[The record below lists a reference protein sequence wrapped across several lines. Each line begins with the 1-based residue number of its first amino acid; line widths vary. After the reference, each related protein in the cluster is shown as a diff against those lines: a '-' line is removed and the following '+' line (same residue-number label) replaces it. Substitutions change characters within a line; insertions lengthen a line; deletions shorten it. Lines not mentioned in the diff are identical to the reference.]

1 MAGEIPAFAVDQ
13 ENQRINDRNAYAS
26 LSNSNEQRLAALA
39 EGNPALLRDPNALNS
54 FATQNNIHPQV
65 IANATHFLTALGSAP
80 NIIQKQANSVSKGLN
95 FWDSIGQIAK
105 NIFNHRDSI
114 LNTAGAVA
122 SQIAVPGSGQVM
134 ANIHP
139 NSTFAQT
146 EAKVQQG
153 EVAGTNQLV
162 KGTVNTVNRTLL
174 TGEQYLV
181 GAGQW
186 STGLGN
192 YKKNFDEANQTLNNL
207 GYALEPNHIFS
218 MLGHTG
224 AYMMSMAQRKGWG
237 YTIGHLMPTI
247 AASLAGG
254 GAFAAGSVA
263 ESVSSATEFV
273 ANAQA
278 AFETGATMTAE
289 DLVNYNSALRIVDEA
304 GMKMAESSQAI
315 ADQKIIA
322 ELGTKEQSEVLTEE
336 EASML
341 KEALARRQEDFATR
355 AKAGKLSK
363 DERTAQ
369 AKANFDL
376 KVENMRAARRG
387 MYKFFSTV
395 AKPTLGLPFGAV
407 RALANNGST
416 ANAMAL
422 YASVAAQAQGSP
434 ETAALWRDTMNGA
447 IDQYGRS
454 MGSFGQSVA
463 NDLMSKDNM
472 FYNVTSGSID
482 LYSNYVASDPFAF
495 FGSLGKTTRSAEG
508 FAGSMVRFFGDGLGV
523 RTGADVFTKSVNSM
537 TTMRSFKFMAEHS
550 AEAINEAFPGMFEGE
565 AGKLLLRKVGKA
577 DSVSKVMTY
586 FADAVDAGNSTMRI
600 LPTLSLWKVTKAAL
614 RDPIIERFGL
624 LRGVV
629 GELLPLPYEA
639 LIKVAAEVEKDTGVN
654 IAPSDVYEASV
665 RDMSI
670 RSMGTLRRY
679 INGKQPRWDFI
690 YRAERWFAR
699 NLAQRPTAWDPVAQK
714 YVSKEIIPG
723 TMDGVR
729 AIQNLLRIR
738 GESELYAKTVG
749 NALIYTKNPDDWF
762 KVLINS
768 DIRMLENRLVGAIPG
783 STFHNLIGPLRQTLR
798 ETVSN
803 FYGYNGGGSKGVYTH
818 GRENNSMSELVDP
831 ENPEITGFFG
841 LDADHLGSIH
851 LFDPRQ
857 FKGFEKRMMSLLLDN
872 TQATAGLVEKISALS
887 RETLENAAL
896 YKDATIRDLA
906 SKASRFSD
914 RTLETLKEYYHEDY
928 DPRGL
933 VQESY
938 KDSFE
943 DITKEIA
950 KIEKDKVS
958 TSVQKWVNAYDY
970 VRNSIRDVEKYFD
983 EWVANPSNDLG
994 GLNPLGF
1001 VDGVFAKNVGHL
1013 EALKEFERELAIQVQ
1028 SPRLTDEQIS
1038 AAAEKYAK
1046 ELYPEQMLLQ
1056 EKVKEDLTNRMKA
1069 QKKKLSENYS
1079 KAYLNVGQRTID
1091 RANRFLSQTFVPMAL
1106 FSGGW
1111 SMRVALS
1118 EYALNSFRF
1127 GPMELF
1133 DAKLTTSIA
1142 KHAVRGTDL
1151 EKVATEAA
1159 AKRDEVFKSTA
1170 AHIFNAVREPDG
1182 GMTIK
1187 LPDGTSPTDGYM
1199 VAHSNRITIFP
1210 SVEEFADPVK
1220 SEQILKNYYNA
1231 NKDLFEKGDH
1241 YLGVW
1246 HNPDTGQIHLE
1257 VSQNIA
1263 DEAEALFAGRERN
1276 QYSVYALNPRP
1287 RQKRFVY
1294 TGGTGKDFERD
1305 ANISAGARFI
1315 RHQTERFHES
1325 GGTIEHAMV
1334 DDGIKES
1341 LLSESTIREL
1351 DRSYDEARLIG
1362 QEASR
1367 AHADASSKFVDDYV
1381 KANPGGKYSDA
1392 LKALDDFTREDAMK
1406 VASLQRTSQRAIAF
1420 VTAIKEIRDGGYN
1433 GIIANDA
1440 EGNAVAAISYNFRK
1454 VGDSNYVSIG
1464 WLGSLP
1470 NDVGAGT
1477 ALQYE
1482 IAKIAAEKNAT
1493 IESAVGFDSYAY
1505 HRLIGRN
1512 LSGGGSNW
1520 TKAQVKEIA
1529 NLKMGEPLGKH
1540 LTDAVRTNYSMPE
1553 MPNRVFGKWKNNS
1566 QQRSEEDL
1574 IKSTVSQAMDVIVN
1588 VLHQGSKPVRDMFA
1602 GALMGVERGLLNG
1615 INQDQWYRMLD
1626 DFTSVI
1632 MRHNGHLPGGVH
1644 EAESLIEPELFH
1656 KAAREYTYGVD
1667 DQGNAVQHHTF
1678 RTPKFVTADGRN
1690 MATALH
1696 EAFHRAQYDV
1706 APMKWDVM
1714 RDIEKALDENGA
1726 NKVYTPAEWQE
1737 LKKRLEYTAYDRLNN
1752 VYSEESLNRF
1762 RRNSWELFDP
1772 SYRTS
1777 LDPTRASWTT
1787 GPKADW
1793 ARALVSD
1800 GLGLVSGI
1808 KGEGYILHE
1817 PFIRQVT
1824 TGEIEM
1830 PSKIAQQL
1838 VDMGKSHP
1846 RDVIARG
1853 FQDYK
1858 RWDAL
1863 ADGSFLNEI
1872 SNLGHDKVFG
1882 KIVNSL
1888 VREPVYLLEYH
1899 LAMEGGIRD
1908 MVSKNLM
1915 TLDQAEVM
1923 ADNEALRNMKKYVH
1937 NPMERTS
1944 FENNIRV
1951 AAPFYFAQNQAWRRA
1966 LRVFEDDPGA
1976 FERYLK
1982 MCLAVTNYVSINTKD
1997 GTAPSLAIPGS
2008 QFLLNMFA
2016 GVGMDIGTGFN
2027 PSEAALMKHLGFG
2040 LSMSE
2045 GSVSSVIPTG
2055 GEAGMG
2061 IFNEITTPSWGPL
2074 VSIPLKLIGKAF
2086 VEHPGYHQFL
2096 ERFLGKISSNSGY
2109 FSDILPSTL
2118 VRDVIGAVGDIAN
2131 IQHTGAIESI
2141 QMSVVNDAMDASRK
2155 MFYEEL
2161 NASMDWKGVDEKTKE
2176 MLSAAYVDMQMTKLM
2191 QSNKWTDIMN
2201 KAHMAAL
2208 TMYLVKAAI
2217 GFGSPAALSVQD
2229 KFSADA
2235 EFQKIMN
2242 SVDPTTGQPYTFM
2255 DGSEKWSRE
2264 HPYNILDL
2272 APKRQGARFPENVSF
2287 MELWNRDPS
2296 AVLKYPNLM
2305 AVMTPRN
2312 TGYTPGASQTLLA
2325 AGINQQSTMEQ
2336 YKEALLTQLG
2346 NDYYYNFLE
2355 PYYYKKFGTW
2365 DRPGSEKNNISSTGQ
2380 KQLTEMAQWYSNNWN
2395 STWYNNSSFGGT
2407 KKNQETQVIRELQD
2421 FVNWKGAEKAV
2432 GNDNVVKL
2440 TYLLNEYT
2448 AVAQK
2453 VTALTLS
2460 GHGSAAYQASDEWYK
2475 RCIEWSKNPIFK
2487 DQEYLLSSVLSKIPT
2502 KQEQQ

>member
-1 MAGEIPAFAVDQ
+1 MAGEIPAFSAEQ
-13 ENQRINDRNAYAS
+13 QNQRVNDRNAYTS
-26 LSNSNEQRLAALA
+26 LSNNNEQKLAALA
-39 EGNPALLRDPNALNS
+39 EGNPALLRDPNTLNS
-54 FATQNNIHPQV
+54 FATQNNLHPQV
-65 IANATHFLTALGSAP
+65 IANATQFLTALGSAP
-80 NIIQKQANSVSKGLN
+80 NIIQKQANSASHSLG
-95 FWDSIGQIAK
+95 FWDSISQIAK

-122 SQIAVPGSGQVM
+122 TQIAVPGSGQVL
-134 ANIHP
+134 ANINP
-139 NSTFAQT
+139 NSKFAQT
-146 EAKVQQG
+146 AANVQQG
-153 EVAGTNQLV
+153 EVAGTNQLI

-174 TGEQYLV
+174 TGEQYLI

-186 STGLGN
+186 ATGLGN

-207 GYALEPNHIFS
+207 GYALEPNHIFA

-263 ESVSSATEFV
+263 ESVNAAADFV

-278 AFETGATMTAE
+278 AFETGATMTTE
-289 DLVNYNSALRIVDEA
+289 DLVNYNAALKIVDEA
-304 GMKMAESSQAI
+304 GMQMASSSQAI

-322 ELGTKEQSEVLTEE
+322 ELGTKEQSEILTEE
-336 EASML
+336 ESSLL
-341 KEALARRQEDFATR
+341 KEALARRQKDFASR
-355 AKAGKLSK
+355 AKAGQLSK
-363 DERTAQ
+363 EERTAQ
-369 AKANFDL
+369 AKANFNL
-376 KVENMRAARRG
+376 KTENMRAARRG

-395 AKPTLGLPFGAV
+395 AKPTVGLPFGAM
-407 RALANNGST
+407 RALANNGNT

-422 YASVAAQAQGSP
+422 YASIAAQAQGSP
-434 ETAALWRDTMNGA
+434 ETAALWRDTTNGA

-463 NDLMSKDNM
+463 NDLMSKDNA
-472 FYNVTSGSID
+472 FYNITSGGID

-495 FGSLGKTTRSAEG
+495 FGSLGKTARSAEG

-523 RTGADVFTKSVNSM
+523 RTGADVFTKAVNSM
-537 TTMRSFKFMAEHS
+537 RTMRSFKFMAEHD
-550 AEAINEAFPGMFEGE
+550 AQAINEAFPGMFEGE
-565 AGKLLLRKVGKA
+565 AGKYLLRKVGA
-577 DSVSKVMTY
+577 ANSISKVMTY

-614 RDPIIERFGL
+614 RDPMIERFGL

-639 LIKVAAEVEKDTGVN
+639 LIKVAAQVEKDTGVD

-665 RDMSI
+665 RDTSV
-670 RSMGTLRRY
+670 RSMATLRRY
-679 INGKQPRWDFI
+679 INGKQSGWDFI
-690 YRAERWFAR
+690 YRAERFFAR
-699 NLAQRPTAWDPVAQK
+699 NLAARPMAWDPVAQK

-738 GESELYAKTVG
+738 GESELYAKTIG
-749 NALIYTKNPDDWF
+749 NALIHTKNPDDWF
-762 KVLINS
+762 KVLVNS

-803 FYGYNGGGSKGVYTH
+803 FWGYNGGGSKGVYTH
-818 GRENNSMSELVDP
+818 GSENNSMSELVDP
-831 ENPEITGFFG
+831 ENPNSTGFFG
-841 LDADHLGSIH
+841 LDADHLGAIH

-857 FKGFEKRMMSLLLDN
+857 FKGFEKKMMSLLLDN

-896 YKDATIRDLA
+896 YKDASIRDLA
-906 SKASRFSD
+906 SKAARFSD
-914 RTLETLKEYYHEDY
+914 RTLETLKEYYNEDY

-933 VQESY
+933 VEESY
-938 KDSFE
+938 KNSFE
-943 DITKEIA
+943 DITKEIR
-950 KIEKDKVS
+950 KIEKDQVS
-958 TSVQKWVNAYDY
+958 TDVQKWVNAYDY
-970 VRNSIRDVEKYFD
+970 VRISIRDLEKYFD
-983 EWVANPSNDLG
+983 EWVANPNNDLG
-994 GLNPLGF
+994 GMNGLGF

-1038 AAAEKYAK
+1038 QAADKYAK
-1046 ELYPEQMLLQ
+1046 ELYPDQMLLQ
-1056 EKVKEDLTNRMKA
+1056 EKIKEDLTNRMKA

-1118 EYALNSFRF
+1118 EYALNSFRL
-1127 GPMELF
+1127 GPMALF

-1142 KHAVRGTDL
+1142 KHAVRGQDL
-1151 EKVATEAA
+1151 EKVTAEAA

-1187 LPDGTSPTDGYM
+1187 LPDGTTPTEGFM

-1210 SVEEFADPVK
+1210 SVEDFSDPIK
-1220 SEQILKNYYNA
+1220 SEQILKNYYNV

-1257 VSQNIA
+1257 VSQNIH

-1276 QYSVYALNPRP
+1276 QDSVYALDPRP
-1287 RQKRFVY
+1287 RQKRFIY
-1294 TGGTGKDFERD
+1294 TGGTGKDFSRD
-1305 ANISAGARFI
+1305 AGLSAGARFI
-1315 RHQTERFHES
+1315 RHQTERFNES
-1325 GGTIEHAMV
+1325 GGTIQQLMV
-1334 DDGIKES
+1334 DNGTYRSI
-1341 LLSESTIREL
+1341 LTESTVRDL
-1351 DRSYDEARLIG
+1351 DMAFDEARLIA

-1367 AHADASSKFVDDYV
+1367 AHGEASSKFIEDYV
-1381 KANPGGKYSDA
+1381 KNNPGAGYA
-1392 LKALDDFTREDAMK
+1392 EANKAIDDFTNEEALRVE
-1406 VASLQRTSQRAIAF
+1406 SFRRTSQRAIAF
-1420 VTAIKEIRDGGYN
+1420 GTAIKQIKDDGYN
-1433 GIIANDA
+1433 GIIAHDA
-1440 EGNAVAAISYNFRK
+1440 QGNAVAAFSYRIEK
-1454 VGDSNYVSIG
+1454 VGTDKYISVG

-1470 NDVGAGT
+1470 NDAGAGT

-1482 IAKIAAEKNAT
+1482 VAKIAAENNASV
-1493 IESAVGFDSYAY
+1493 ESAVGFDSFPY

-1512 LSGGGSNW
+1512 ISNGESNW
-1520 TKAQVKEIA
+1520 TAAQAKEVA
-1529 NLKMGEPLGKH
+1529 DLKMGEPLGKH
-1540 LTDAVRTNYSMPE
+1540 LTDAVRTNYSTPE
-1553 MPNRVFGKWKNNS
+1553 MPKRVFGKWGKNG
-1566 QQRSEEDL
+1566 QQRNEEDL

-1588 VLHQGSKPVRDMFA
+1588 VLHSGSKPVRDMFA

-1726 NKVYTPAEWQE
+1726 DHIYTPAEWQE
-1737 LKKRLEYTAYDRLNN
+1737 LKKRLEYAAHDRLKN

-1846 RDVIARG
+1846 RDIIARG

-1872 SNLGHDKVFG
+1872 SNFGHDKVFG

-1888 VREPVYLLEYH
+1888 VREPIYLLEYH

-1908 MVSKNLM
+1908 MVSKNLIS
-1915 TLDQAEVM
+1915 LDQAEVM

-1937 NPMERTS
+1937 NPMERTN

-1951 AAPFYFAQNQAWRRA
+1951 AAPFYFAQNQAWRRS

-1982 MCLAVTNYVSINTKD
+1982 MCLGVTNYVSINTKD
-1997 GTAPSLAIPGS
+1997 GTSPSLAIPGS

-2016 GVGMDIGTGFN
+2016 GVGMNLGTGFN
-2027 PSEAALMKHLGFG
+2027 PSEAALMKNLGFG

-2061 IFNEITTPSWGPL
+2061 IFNDITTPSWGPL
-2074 VSIPLKLIGKAF
+2074 VTIPLKLIGKAF
-2086 VEHPGYHQFL
+2086 IEHPGYQQFL
-2096 ERFLGKISSNSGY
+2096 ERFLGKISANSGY
-2109 FSDILPSTL
+2109 FSDVLPSTL
-2118 VRDVIGAVGDIAN
+2118 VRDVIGTVGDISK
-2131 IQHTGAIESI
+2131 IQHTSAIESI

-2155 MFYEEL
+2155 MFYDEL
-2161 NASMDWKGVDEKTKE
+2161 NASMDWKGVDEQTKE
-2176 MLSAAYVDMQMTKLM
+2176 MLSAAYVDMKMTKLM

-2208 TMYLVKAAI
+2208 TMYVVKAAI

-2255 DGSEKWSRE
+2255 DGSEKWSKE

-2296 AVLKYPNLM
+2296 AVIQFPNLM

-2312 TGYTPGASQTLLA
+2312 TGYTPGAHQALIT
-2325 AGINQQSTMEQ
+2325 AGINQQSSMEQ

-2346 NDYYYNFLE
+2346 NDYYYKFLE

-2365 DRPGSEKNNISSTGQ
+2365 DRPGSDKNTISSAGQ
-2380 KQLTEMAQWYSNNWN
+2380 KELKAMVQWYSNNWN
-2395 STWYNNSSFGGT
+2395 SVWYNNSSFGGT
-2407 KKNQETQVIRELQD
+2407 KKSQEAQVIRELQD
-2421 FVNWKGAEKAV
+2421 FVKWNGAEKAV

-2440 TYLLNEYT
+2440 TYLLNQYT

-2453 VTALTLS
+2453 VTALTLA
-2460 GHGSAAYQASDEWYK
+2460 GHGSAAYQAADSWYK
-2475 RCIEWSKNPIFK
+2475 QCIDWSKNPMFK
-2487 DQEYLLSSVLSKIPT
+2487 NQEYLLSSVLSKIPT
-2502 KQEQQ
+2502 K